1 MDDEQLGPDRGRDPG
16 RVVDHPERALA
27 LSLVGGQVAED
38 RRDRGMDGEDDL
50 VLLRELAETRRPLP
64 FGLHPEAALE
74 VDLAG

>member
-16 RVVDHPERALA
+16 RVVDHPECALA